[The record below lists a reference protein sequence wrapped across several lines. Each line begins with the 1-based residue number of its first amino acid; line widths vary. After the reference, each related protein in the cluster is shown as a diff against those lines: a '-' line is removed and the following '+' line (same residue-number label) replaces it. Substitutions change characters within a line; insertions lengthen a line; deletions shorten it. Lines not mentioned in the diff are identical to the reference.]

1 MKVNLIRPLAR
12 SYQGW
17 RKFTLAAYQ
26 FEGWRG
32 KEGGSERFAKSV
44 PIQTIQNGSRLA
56 QESARAEACV
66 FLCEFKRVHDLVEM
80 LVRADSYTYT

>member
-1 MKVNLIRPLAR
+1 MKVNLIRPLER

-26 FEGWRG
+26 FEGGR
-32 KEGGSERFAKSV
+32 ERFAKSV

-56 QESARAEACV
+56 QESARAEAWV
-66 FLCEFKRVHDLVEM
+66 FL
-80 LVRADSYTYT
+80 